1 MNALRAVD
9 KMHLMLYSKM
19 FLYIFLKNKVKL
31 YTSKK
36 AHTTTMTLCL

>member
-19 FLYIFLKNKVKL
+19 FLYIFLKIKSNC
-31 YTSKK
+31 THPKK
-36 AHTTTMTLCL
+36 HTQPQ